1 MIRRACTPLLALA
14 AVGFASP
21 AWAQGFDSGSDGSDG
36 ALNFDGGGVIDFD
49 AAGLDVD
56 GDGVLHLTTINV
68 AAGTTVRL
76 RSSLL
81 GGEGRPVVWLAQG
94 AVTISGILDLSG
106 ANGAGG
112 NETPGAA
119 EAGAGGFSGGRAQGM
134 STPPSGG
141 GGPGGG
147 GPATDTVVGGAAGH
161 RLAGGE
167 GNSPGVAY
175 GNRFALPLLGGSGGG
190 GGWIRPGF
198 LTGGGGG
205 GGGGAIL
212 IASSTSIEVAGT
224 IIAQGGAAG
233 GNSVPA
239 PGIGS
244 GGVIRLVAP
253 ALSGSGTL
261 DVRGGV
267 TNFADA
273 SSGWIRLEAFS
284 QGFSGILRPLGA
296 TTQAS
301 PGLLF
306 PPANA
311 PRIRIVSVDG
321 VAVPASPTAS
331 FVTPDVVIDSD
342 TSVAIAIAAENVPT
356 TPGNA
361 QVLLR
366 VVSEDGT
373 TLNLAP
379 TLSGTLAN
387 STATVTATVPPGFSR
402 FYVSV
407 SFDPQ

>member
-81 GGEGRPVVWLAQG
+81 GGQGRPVVWLAQG
-94 AVTISGILDLSG
+94 AVTISGTLDLSG
-106 ANGAGG
+106 DNGSVG
-112 NETPGAA
+112 NQTPGAA
-119 EAGAGGFSGGRAQGM
+119 EAGAGGFNGGRAQGS

-141 GGPGGG
+141 AGPGGG
-147 GPATDTVVGGAAGH
+147 GPASDAVAGGPAGH
-161 RLAGGE
+161 RLAGAG
-167 GNSPGVAY
+167 GNAPGAAY
-175 GNRFALPLLGGSGGG
+175 GNRFVLPLLGGSGGG
-190 GGWIRPGF
+190 GGWSRPGF
-198 LTGGGGG
+198 VTGGGGG
-205 GGGGAIL
+205 AGGGAIL

-224 IIAQGGAAG
+224 INARGGFSGTNSIPAAG
-233 GNSVPA
+233 L
-239 PGIGS
+239 GS
-244 GGVIRLVAP
+244 GGAIRLVAP
-253 ALSGSGTL
+253 SVTGAGVL

-267 TNFADA
+267 STNTDI

-284 QGFSGILRPLGA
+284 QGFSGTLTPIGA

-311 PRIRIVSVDG
+311 PRVQVTAVDG
-321 VAVPASPTAS
+321 VAVAANPTAS

-342 TSVAIAIAAENVPT
+342 TPVTITIAAQNVPVGET
-356 TPGNA
+356 VT
-361 QVLLR
+361 LR
-366 VVSEDGT
+366 MVSEDGASIT
-373 TLNLAP
+373 VVSSP
-379 TLSGTLAN
+379 LSGTLAN
-387 STATVTATVPPGFSR
+387 STASAGPITVPPGFSR
-402 FYVSV
+402 FFVTA